1 MNDYYSV
8 NPAKAYL
15 DGMLW
20 AAFGSALYFG
30 KVADWQIEAVKKC
43 ASILKEAEIDHSV
56 LSDTDK
62 VELKRQ
68 WRQYLDSYTQG
79 LKDELRKEGRMVEAS

>member
-1 MNDYYSV
+1 MNDYDSV

-43 ASILKEAEIDHSV
+43 ASILKEAEVDHMILPDAEKEV
-56 LSDTDK
+56 LKS
-62 VELKRQ
+62 Q
-68 WRQYLDSYTQG
+68 WKQYLDIYTQG
-79 LKDELRKEGRMVEAS
+79 LKDELRKEGQIV

>member
-1 MNDYYSV
+1 MNNNSV

-43 ASILKEAEIDHSV
+43 ASK
-56 LSDTDK
+56 
-62 VELKRQ
+62 
-68 WRQYLDSYTQG
+68 
-79 LKDELRKEGRMVEAS
+79 LRKEGGMVETPKKRQLILLLLRGCLWITYRMRNSVAFVSN